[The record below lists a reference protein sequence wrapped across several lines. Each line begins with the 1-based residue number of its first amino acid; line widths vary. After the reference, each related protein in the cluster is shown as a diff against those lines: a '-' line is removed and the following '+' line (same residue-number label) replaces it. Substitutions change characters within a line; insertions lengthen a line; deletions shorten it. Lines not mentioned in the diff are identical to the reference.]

1 MPTWTQNW
9 FEITA
14 RANFDKYLAEY
25 KGKDGLK
32 FLEIGC
38 FEGMGSRWLLE
49 NVLTGGSGLTVID
62 TFEGSVEH
70 IAAGIEIGGIER
82 FKENIA
88 EYKDKVIIK
97 QGYSQ
102 DILKK
107 LSPISYDFIYVDGDH
122 RAAGALQDII
132 LSWPLLKKDGIM
144 IMDDYA
150 WNGFS
155 DHLNACIAMDAFLN
169 CFVGQYELLL
179 KEYQIVVRK
188 IV

>member
-1 MPTWTQNW
+1 MPIFSQEW
-9 FEITA
+9 FNITA
-14 RANFDKYLAEY
+14 RANFDRFLSEF
-25 KGKDGLK
+25 KGKDELK
-32 FLEIGC
+32 YLEIGC
-38 FEGMGSRWLLE
+38 FEGMASRWLLE
-49 NVLTGGSGLTVID
+49 NILTGKSEITVID

-70 IAAGIEIGGIER
+70 VAAGIELGGIER

-88 EYKDKVIIK
+88 EYKDKVVIH

-102 DILKK
+102 SVLKT
-107 LSPISYDFIYVDGDH
+107 LTDNTYDFIYVDGDH

-132 LSWPLLKKDGIM
+132 LSWPLLKKGGIM
-144 IMDDYA
+144 ILDDYA

-179 KEYQIVVRK
+179 KEYQIVLRK